1 MPWQLRKKST
11 NEILQKRLEL
21 PENWGPIFGLS
32 GVQDRLDDLSWLGEN
47 YADYTWE
54 EFEGSV
60 EDTAIKPS
68 SLIFSE
74 SQIIKALE
82 ASSWVESS
90 TDITVEDK
98 IKWLDY
104 REKLNAVRYQP
115 GYPDNIEWPK
125 VPQ

>member
-1 MPWQLRKKST
+1 M
-11 NEILQKRLEL
+11 
-21 PENWGPIFGLS
+21 
-32 GVQDRLDDLSWLGEN
+32 SWLGED

-68 SLIFSE
+68 SLNFSE
-74 SQIIKALE
+74 AQIIKALE

-90 TDITVEDK
+90 GDITVENK

-104 REKLNAVRYQP
+104 REKLKEVRYQP

>member
-104 REKLNAVRYQP
+104 REKLNQVRYQP